1 MKRRLECV
9 VTGRVQMV
17 MFRDFVARNARKL
30 GLTGTVQNCMNGS
43 VHIIAEG
50 DELSLKQFLPI
61 IAKGSMLSSVEDVQ
75 VTWGDATGEYSTFT
89 ITYK

>member
-17 MFRDFVARNARKL
+17 MFRDFTARNARKL
-30 GLTGTVQNCMNGS
+30 GLTGVVQNRMDGS
-43 VHIIAEG
+43 VHVVAEG
-50 DELSLKQFLPI
+50 DELSLEQFLPI
-61 IAKGSMLSSVEDVQ
+61 LAKGSPLSNVENIQ
-75 VTWGDATGEYSTFT
+75 VAWGDATGEYSAFT